1 MKILLLAL
9 GLPFCTLLVQ
19 AQNQSTEANAVVEK
33 PAPFTA
39 RVSEL
44 TTSGFMSVGP
54 NGAKQTNLVTAKT
67 EIKKGDKSAVFGD
80 LKLGDVVTG
89 TRTKTPKAGE
99 WDVLKITNFVS
110 EPAKSNK

>member
-1 MKILLLAL
+1 MKSLLLAL
-9 GLPFCTLLVQ
+9 GLSFSALAAQ
-19 AQNQSTEANAVVEK
+19 AQNPSTEANAVVEK

-44 TTSGFMSVGP
+44 TTSGFISVGP
-54 NGAKQTNLVTAKT
+54 NGAKQNNLVTAKT
-67 EIKKGDKSAVFGD
+67 EIKKGEKSSVFGD
-80 LKLGDVVTG
+80 IKLGDVVTG
-89 TRTKTPKAGE
+89 SRTKTSKAGE